1 MANTIDWGQGAV
13 NNTNNWGKGKTNATN
28 NWGAIYDSTAA
39 GETNITGSGGGTP
52 FTNTYSMSFDGVDEY
67 LNVGTSS
74 LGITNAI
81 TVSAWVKIPTTN
93 TGGGG
98 FNIQV
103 IACEDPISAG
113 ERNWNLYWR
122 GTGYNHFAW
131 VIHHTNLSI
140 SAVTSIGVVP
150 NDNQWHHLLGT
161 FDGTTN
167 TNGIKLY
174 IDGVLNVQGTA
185 GSTGINSYVP
195 TEATIGATR
204 VGAFWRF
211 EGNIDEVAIWDS
223 DQNTN
228 ASTIYNGG
236 APADLTS
243 LSPLSWWRMGD
254 GDTWGGSSW
263 TLTDNGSGGNDATS
277 VNMEEADRVTDV
289 P

>member
-52 FTNTYSMSFDGVDEY
+52 FTNTYSMSLDGVDEY
-67 LNVGTSS
+67 FNVGTSS
-74 LGITNAI
+74 LGITGAI

-93 TGGGG
+93 TGGGSPY
-98 FNIQV
+98 IQM
-103 IACEDPISAG
+103 IICEDNTSG
-113 ERNWNLYWR
+113 GQRNWALSWR
-122 GTGYNHFAW
+122 GTGYNYFSFQVW
-131 VIHHTNLSI
+131 HTNLTT
-140 SAVTSIGVVP
+140 TSINSTGITP

-161 FDGTTN
+161 FDGTTG
-167 TNGIKLY
+167 TNGMKFY
-174 IDGVLNVQGTA
+174 IDGVLNGQKTA
-185 GSTGINSYVP
+185 TSTGVNSYAS
-195 TEATIGATR
+195 TETTIGALTGGGGR
-204 VGAFWRF
+204 RL
-211 EGNIDEVAIWDS
+211 EGTIDEVAIWNT

-228 ASTIYNGG
+228 ASTIYNSGT
-236 APADLTS
+236 PTDLSS